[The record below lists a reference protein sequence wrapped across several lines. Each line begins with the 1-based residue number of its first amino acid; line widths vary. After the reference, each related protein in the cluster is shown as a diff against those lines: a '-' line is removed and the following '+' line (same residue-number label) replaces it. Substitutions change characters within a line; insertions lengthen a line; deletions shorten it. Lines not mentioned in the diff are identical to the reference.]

1 MRRGGVLI
9 MIKGLAHNAFK
20 VKDME
25 RSLHFYCDVIGL
37 EKAFDIKDEEGNPW
51 IIYLK
56 ISDTQFIELFYGGT
70 EESEVKSDIV
80 GYHHFCFEVDDI
92 NEIAKKIEDHGYK
105 MDSKPAQGYN
115 LNYNCW
121 VTDPDGNGV
130 EFIQLNPD
138 SPLLK
143 F

>member
-1 MRRGGVLI
+1 
-9 MIKGLAHNAFK
+9 MIKGVAHNAFK

-37 EKAFDIKDEEGNPW
+37 KKAFDINDDNGNPW
-51 IIYLK
+51 IIYVK
-56 ISDTQFIELFYGGT
+56 ISDTQFLELFYGGT
-70 EESEVKSDIV
+70 EESRVNSEIT

-92 NEIAKKIEDHGYK
+92 HEIAKKIESNGFK
-105 MDSKPAQGYN
+105 LDSQPGQGRD

-130 EFIQLNPD
+130 EFVQLNPE
-138 SPLLK
+138 SPHLK
-143 F
+143 L

>member
-1 MRRGGVLI
+1 
-9 MIKGLAHNAFK
+9 MIKGVAHNAFK

-25 RSLHFYCDVIGL
+25 RSLHFYCDVVGL
-37 EKAFDIKDEEGNPW
+37 KRAFDLKDDQGNPW

-56 ISDTQFIELFYGGT
+56 VSDTQFLELFYGGT
-70 EESEVKSDIV
+70 EESEVKSDII

-92 NEIAKKIEDHGYK
+92 YELGKKIEAAGYK
-105 MDSKPAQGYN
+105 LDSQPGPGLDSN
-115 LNYNCW
+115 DNCW

-130 EFIQLNPD
+130 EFVQLNPE
-138 SPLLK
+138 SPHLK